1 MSGVGYAVIDCGGR
15 QLKVSEGDTVL
26 VDKGVVGK
34 KIELGPVLALRS
46 ASGLKVGNP
55 HVKGAKVTGTVEK
68 EVDGPKITVVKY
80 KRRKDSRVRKGHR
93 HAQPAECVQQER
105 QMLAADHRQSAAGGD
120 VKRVR

>member
-1 MSGVGYAVIDCGGR
+1 MSDVGYAVIDCGGR

-55 HVKGAKVTGTVEK
+55 HVKGAKVTGLVEK
-68 EVDGPKITVVKY
+68 EVKGPKISVVKY
-80 KRRKDSRVRKGHR
+80 KRRKKYRLRKGHR
-93 HAQPAECVQQER
+93 QKCVSVKIESV
-105 QMLAADHRQSAAGGD
+105 SAG
-120 VKRVR
+120 KSKSKES